1 MFKIVKRFLEWIKL
15 KERLHQIAYKPPLFR
30 QGEVWWCSIGENV
43 GSEING
49 KSKLF
54 SRPVLIFKKLS
65 ATTFLG
71 IPTSS
76 QDRNGSWYVRIT
88 LQNKVSVVIL
98 SQIRVFDYKRL
109 SSKIGHLDAYDY
121 KQVKIAFK
129 KLFLNE
135 R

>member
-1 MFKIVKRFLEWIKL
+1 MFKIVKRFIEWIKL
-15 KERLHQIAYKPPLFR
+15 KERLHQTAYKPPLFR

>member
-1 MFKIVKRFLEWIKL
+1 MFKIVKRFIEWIKL
-15 KERLHQIAYKPPLFR
+15 KERLHQTAYKPPLFR

-65 ATTFLG
+65 SVTFLG

-76 QDRNGSWYVRIT
+76 QDRTGSWYVRIT
-88 LQNKVSVVIL
+88 LQNKESFVIL

-121 KQVKIAFK
+121 KQVKMAFR

-135 R
+135 

>member
-1 MFKIVKRFLEWIKL
+1 MFKIVKRFLDWIKL
-15 KERLHQIAYKPPLFR
+15 KEQLHQVAHKPPLFR

-76 QDRNGSWYVRIT
+76 QDRIGSWYVRIT
-88 LQNKVSVVIL
+88 LQGKTSVVIL

-109 SSKIGHLDAYDY
+109 SSKIGHLDAYDC
-121 KQVKIAFK
+121 KQVKMAFK